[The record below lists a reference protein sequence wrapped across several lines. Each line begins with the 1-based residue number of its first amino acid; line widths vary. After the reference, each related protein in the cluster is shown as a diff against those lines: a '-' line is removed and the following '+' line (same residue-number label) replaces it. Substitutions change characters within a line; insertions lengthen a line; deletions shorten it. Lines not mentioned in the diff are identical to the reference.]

1 MSDARCGM
9 MHAAGE
15 SNGAAGDS
23 ANTGT
28 CEGARRRTQMEQEA
42 LEQAAAGLGSLLE
55 LCACRTL
62 ERDVWGL
69 HVLGGL
75 QRRPARTFQAPVGK
89 ATV

>member
-1 MSDARCGM
+1 

-15 SNGAAGDS
+15 SNGATGDS

-28 CEGARRRTQMEQEA
+28 CEGERRRTQMEQEVD
-42 LEQAAAGLGSLLE
+42 EQAAVDLGSLLE

-62 ERDVWGL
+62 ERVFWGL

-75 QRRPARTFQAPVGK
+75 QRRPARALGLLPHPYLRG
-89 ATV
+89 